1 MEFSVSSVNLLNH
14 LQTISRAISSKNTN
28 PILDN
33 FLFKV
38 DNGKLTLIA
47 SDTETKMQTEMDL
60 NSSEGSCSVALSSK
74 ILLEALKEFS
84 DQPLTFQVNNE
95 TFAVQIVSDS
105 GVYKFVGTDGKEYP
119 TMQSIEGNT
128 NKVSMPAET
137 LFSGINKT
145 VFAISSDEMRPIMC
159 GIYFDI
165 TNEGVTFV
173 GSDGHKMVR
182 VKSLSAKSEAV
193 CSFILPKKPTTLLKS
208 ILPKEEGEVKVEFN
222 EKNACFVL
230 ANYKLYCRLIEGKF
244 PNYNSVIPTNNP
256 FKATVDR
263 SALLNILRRIAI
275 FSNQATNLVK
285 MEFSDNKI
293 TLSASDLDFYV
304 SARETITC
312 SYDGEPM
319 SIGFKSSFFV
329 EMLSNLSSDEVI
341 VELSDPSRAGLIIPM
356 AQDES
361 EDTLMLLMPMKLND

>member
-47 SDTETKMQTEMDL
+47 SDTETMMQTEMDL

-128 NKVSMPAET
+128 NK
-137 LFSGINKT
+137 
-145 VFAISSDEMRPIMC
+145 
-159 GIYFDI
+159 
-165 TNEGVTFV
+165 
-173 GSDGHKMVR
+173 
-182 VKSLSAKSEAV
+182 AKEL
-193 CSFILPKKPTTLLKS
+193 FILFGEENTT
-208 ILPKEEGEVKVEFN
+208 KVYT
-222 EKNACFVL
+222 K
-230 ANYKLYCRLIEGKF
+230 
-244 PNYNSVIPTNNP
+244 VI
-256 FKATVDR
+256 
-263 SALLNILRRIAI
+263 
-275 FSNQATNLVK
+275 
-285 MEFSDNKI
+285 DNKI
-293 TLSASDLDFYV
+293 
-304 SARETITC
+304 
-312 SYDGEPM
+312 
-319 SIGFKSSFFV
+319 
-329 EMLSNLSSDEVI
+329 
-341 VELSDPSRAGLIIPM
+341 LIIT
-356 AQDES
+356 ES
-361 EDTLMLLMPMKLND
+361 TGEQGLEDTRYK